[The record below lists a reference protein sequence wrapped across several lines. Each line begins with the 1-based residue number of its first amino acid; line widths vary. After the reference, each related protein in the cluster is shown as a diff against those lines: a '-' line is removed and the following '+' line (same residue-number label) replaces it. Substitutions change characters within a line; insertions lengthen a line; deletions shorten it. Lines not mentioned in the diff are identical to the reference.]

1 MCTDPASVS
10 CSPSAIALRENSQWF
25 AAYTYANHEKRVAE
39 QLRTKGVECFL
50 PLYSSVHR
58 WKDRK
63 VTLQL
68 PLFPGYVFVHLPA
81 GKHFQVLQIPR
92 VARIVGTSRQPT
104 PLPEREIQVLMDAKA
119 LAIRT
124 APYRFLT
131 IGTEVRVKAGCFE
144 GVEGFV
150 LRRKG
155 MQGLI
160 VTLRAI
166 SSAFVLEV
174 NAEDLEPVRL
184 RKGPKAQP
192 PTSMPAHLAVGIPN
206 C

>member
-1 MCTDPASVS
+1 MTP
-10 CSPSAIALRENSQWF
+10 PEIPQWF
-25 AAYTYANHEKRVAE
+25 AAYTFAHHEKRVAE
-39 QLRTKGVECFL
+39 QISRKGIECFL
-50 PLYSSVHR
+50 PLYSTVRR

-68 PLFPGYVFVHLPA
+68 PLFPGYVFVHLA
-81 GKHFQVLQIPR
+81 VERRFRVLEIPR

-104 PLPEREIQVLMDAKA
+104 PLPDGEIQLLMDAKA
-119 LAIRT
+119 LAVRT
-124 APYRFLT
+124 EPYRFLT
-131 IGTEVRVKAGCFE
+131 AGTKVRVKAGHFE

-155 MQGLI
+155 MRGII

-174 NAEDLEPVRL
+174 NAADLERTPPVARARDNFNRSSAFQL
-184 RKGPKAQP
+184 G
-192 PTSMPAHLAVGIPN
+192 N